1 MTTINIGI
9 DTINIDTITCPTIRA
24 CTLRFNDRC
33 KSDNERRTRVLRP
46 LLGVVVG
53 ARGSTELTQ
62 RRAWLGVDWAWRKA
76 LPRILGLTSL
86 GTDWGSLF
94 RGLPEI
100 ADAASLDTAIKAVWS
115 MRESTSSARDYGSAM
130 EATAATEAAGVAV
143 MEAAVAM
150 DAAGVAAAVTGV
162 AAEAAEAAEAVAG
175 MTASAVTVS
184 PKLIAIAKAVLDQDG
199 DYYAASAAVRVRIR
213 ATGGLVGIRP
223 KFTALRDV
231 LDGEFQSLIR
241 RMVRV
246 KETDTTDE

>member
-1 MTTINIGI
+1 
-9 DTINIDTITCPTIRA
+9 
-24 CTLRFNDRC
+24 
-33 KSDNERRTRVLRP
+33 
-46 LLGVVVG
+46 
-53 ARGSTELTQ
+53 
-62 RRAWLGVDWAWRKA
+62 
-76 LPRILGLTSL
+76 
-86 GTDWGSLF
+86 
-94 RGLPEI
+94 
-100 ADAASLDTAIKAVWS
+100 

-213 ATGGLVGIRP
+213 ATSGLVGIRP
-223 KFTALRDV
+223 EIHCAPRCARRGV
-231 LDGEFQSLIR
+231 PVAHSAHGEGEGNGHNR
-241 RMVRV
+241 
-246 KETDTTDE
+246 